1 MRGLLLFSRC
11 HASVERG
18 TCGWWCHQCSRSSY
32 YYYLLISHQPR
43 RIPPFDEFAQ
53 DLQVP
58 VDLQVAEPLAV
69 VVADAGLE
77 ARGIRGE
84 EGVKV
89 QRQPVL
95 FGGAVV
101 EGRDGVAVAVAVAV
115 QGVVVC
121 VEVHVGVELV
131 TGVGRRHDGD
141 VVVQKVGGVCG
152 HG

>member
-1 MRGLLLFSRC
+1 MVVVPLLLLLLLL
-11 HASVERG
+11 
-18 TCGWWCHQCSRSSY
+18 
-32 YYYLLISHQPR
+32 LLIPHQSR

-77 ARGIRGE
+77 AGGIRGE
-84 EGVKV
+84 EGVEV
-89 QRQPVL
+89 ERQPVF
-95 FGGAVV
+95 FGGAL
-101 EGRDGVAVAVAVAV
+101 EGRDGVAVAGAV
-115 QGVVVC
+115 QGVVVR

-131 TGVGRRHDGD
+131 AGVGRRHDGD
-141 VVVQKVGGVCG
+141 VVVQEVGGVCG